1 MHARG
6 GEGDLPRVTDIRV
19 FLGINRQA
27 PGSMLLPDK
36 FEEKIGEL
44 SGGFERLLV
53 IEGQRACGVR
63 FHPGGPQP
71 QAKEEDR

>member
-1 MHARG
+1 M
-6 GEGDLPRVTDIRV
+6 TDFRI
-19 FLGINRQA
+19 FSGINRQA
-27 PGSMLLPDK
+27 PASMLLPDK
-36 FEEKIGEL
+36 FEENIREL

-63 FHPGGPQP
+63 FHPGRPQP